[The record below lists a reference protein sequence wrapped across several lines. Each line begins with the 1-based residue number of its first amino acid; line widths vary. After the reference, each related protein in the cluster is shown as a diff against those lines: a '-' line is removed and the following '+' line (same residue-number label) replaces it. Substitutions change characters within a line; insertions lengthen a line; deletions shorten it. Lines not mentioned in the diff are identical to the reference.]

1 MVSLK
6 PELEKMMMLRDN
18 LSQQIERERK
28 REVEEKVK

>member
-6 PELEKMMMLRDN
+6 PELEKIMMLGDD
-18 LSQQIERERK
+18 LSQQIERK